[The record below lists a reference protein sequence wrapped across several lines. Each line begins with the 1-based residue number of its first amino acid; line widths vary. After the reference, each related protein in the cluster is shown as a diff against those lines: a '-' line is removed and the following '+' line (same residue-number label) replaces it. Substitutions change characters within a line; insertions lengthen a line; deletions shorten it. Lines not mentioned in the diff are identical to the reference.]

1 MLSVLLHKARQ
12 PPELASGPGEFDGA
26 RRDTAAPGT
35 EELAREAV
43 EAGIRRYCAT
53 RRERIPE
60 FVDRNFSLRAAVR
73 LHRAAFGWDMLRAP
87 VNLTM
92 AAPAA
97 ALHTAAAG
105 ARRFGAERVAN
116 TLGRRRLLLS
126 TSVADRVEWLVCT
139 DLLELPCQAG
149 DRVSTRDA
157 LAETILTDPRVITAL
172 RAMLTSLGLKDDD
185 PLRPQALE
193 RTLAEYAV
201 TRGTAAEITTG
212 LMTLS
217 AGALTLGKLTPG
229 AVSFGPMLASIVA
242 QQAAISS
249 FPLGGGSAP
258 SGMRCFQL
266 CHRHRCC
273 SASAAG
279 CWRSVPYYRRSQA
292 LSPILCSV
300 GLVCIN
306 GGCGGWSMRWSDR
319 CWIPHHPATRCATV
333 MSRACSMCSIWSPR
347 HTGSRVKRF
356 AAHPN
361 SRCGTE
367 AASSTTPERLSSAR
381 ISRRNPASLNR
392 A

>member
-157 LAETILTDPRVITAL
+157 LAETILTDPRVISAL

-185 PLRPQALE
+185 PLRHQALE

-249 FPLGGGSAP
+249 FPLGAGFGTLWYALFPVVP
-258 SGMRCFQL
+258 STPL
-266 CHRHRCC
+266 L
-273 SASAAG
+273 
-279 CWRSVPYYRRSQA
+279 
-292 LSPILCSV
+292 LSL
-300 GLVCIN
+300 
-306 GGCGGWSMRWSDR
+306 CGGLLA
-319 CWIPHHPATRCATV
+319 I
-333 MSRACSMCSIWSPR
+333 
-347 HTGSRVKRF
+347 GSVLSAF
-356 AAHPN
+356 AGIVADPVQRRLGLHQ
-361 SRCGTE
+361 RRLRRMVD
-367 AASSTTPERLSSAR
+367 AMERQMLD
-381 ISRRNPASLNR
+381 PASPSYAVRDRYVARLLDVFDLVTAAYR
-392 A
+392 LTR

>member
-1 MLSVLLHKARQ
+1 
-12 PPELASGPGEFDGA
+12 
-26 RRDTAAPGT
+26 
-35 EELAREAV
+35 V

-249 FPLGGGSAP
+249 FPLGVRHPLVCVVSSCAIDTAAAQPLRRVAGDRFRTIGVRRHCRRSCAASAWSASTAAAADGRCDGATDAGSRITQLRGARPLCRAPARCVRSGHRGIPAHALSGSPLIRTAGAGPRRRAAPPRKDSAVRGSA
-258 SGMRCFQL
+258 
-266 CHRHRCC
+266 
-273 SASAAG
+273 
-279 CWRSVPYYRRSQA
+279 
-292 LSPILCSV
+292 
-300 GLVCIN
+300 
-306 GGCGGWSMRWSDR
+306 GG
-319 CWIPHHPATRCATV
+319 IQ
-333 MSRACSMCSIWSPR
+333 PR
-347 HTGSRVKRF
+347 
-356 AAHPN
+356 
-361 SRCGTE
+361 
-367 AASSTTPERLSSAR
+367 
-381 ISRRNPASLNR
+381 
-392 A
+392 

>member
-249 FPLGGGSAP
+249 FPLGAGFGTLWYALFPVVPSTPLLLSLCGGLLAIGSVPIGVRRHCRRSCAASAWSASTAAAADGRCDGATDAGSRITQLRGARPLCRAPARCVRSGHRGIPAHALSGSPLIRTAGAGPRRRAAPPRKDSAVRGSA
-258 SGMRCFQL
+258 
-266 CHRHRCC
+266 
-273 SASAAG
+273 
-279 CWRSVPYYRRSQA
+279 
-292 LSPILCSV
+292 
-300 GLVCIN
+300 
-306 GGCGGWSMRWSDR
+306 GG
-319 CWIPHHPATRCATV
+319 IQ
-333 MSRACSMCSIWSPR
+333 PR
-347 HTGSRVKRF
+347 
-356 AAHPN
+356 
-361 SRCGTE
+361 
-367 AASSTTPERLSSAR
+367 
-381 ISRRNPASLNR
+381 
-392 A
+392 

>member
-1 MLSVLLHKARQ
+1 
-12 PPELASGPGEFDGA
+12 
-26 RRDTAAPGT
+26 
-35 EELAREAV
+35 
-43 EAGIRRYCAT
+43 
-53 RRERIPE
+53 
-60 FVDRNFSLRAAVR
+60 
-73 LHRAAFGWDMLRAP
+73 MLRAP

-249 FPLGGGSAP
+249 FPLGVRHPLVCVVSSCAIDAAAAQPMRRVAGDWFRTVGIRRHCRRSCAASAWSASTAAAADGRCDGATDAGSRITQLRGARPLCRAPARCVRSGHRGIPAHALSGSPLIRTAGAGPRRRAAPPRKDSAVRGSA
-258 SGMRCFQL
+258 
-266 CHRHRCC
+266 
-273 SASAAG
+273 
-279 CWRSVPYYRRSQA
+279 
-292 LSPILCSV
+292 
-300 GLVCIN
+300 
-306 GGCGGWSMRWSDR
+306 GG
-319 CWIPHHPATRCATV
+319 IQ
-333 MSRACSMCSIWSPR
+333 PR
-347 HTGSRVKRF
+347 
-356 AAHPN
+356 
-361 SRCGTE
+361 
-367 AASSTTPERLSSAR
+367 
-381 ISRRNPASLNR
+381 
-392 A
+392 